1 MISATLLGRLTADP
15 QSRQAGRSNVVNFN
29 VACDST
35 RKDRNGNSTATF
47 VRVAV
52 WGHQGDF
59 VERYFHKGDPI
70 FVTGELLTEEYVDR
84 NGAHRTA
91 VTLTAQNV
99 SFVPQSPKARRNDSN
114 NATRGNFADPRP
126 ADVSQSWTF
135 GNANA
140 DADADANAPLPF

>member
-15 QSRQAGRSNVVNFN
+15 QARQAGRSKVVNFN

-35 RKDRNGNSTATF
+35 RKDRNGGSIATF

-70 FVTGELLTEEYVDR
+70 FVTGELVTEEYVDR

-91 VTLTAQNV
+91 LTLTAQNV

-114 NATRGNFADPRP
+114 NGNNNTLSNFADPRP
-126 ADVSQSWTF
+126 ADVSQSWASD
-135 GNANA
+135 N
-140 DADADANAPLPF
+140 ADANAPLPF

>member
-15 QSRQAGRSNVVNFN
+15 QARQAGRSKVVNFN

-52 WGHQGDF
+52 WGNQGDF

-70 FVTGELLTEEYVDR
+70 FVTGELFSEEYTDR
-84 NGAHRTA
+84 NGSHRTA
-91 VTLTAQNV
+91 FTLTAQNV
-99 SFVPQSPKARRNDSN
+99 SFVPQAPKFRRNDSVDTG
-114 NATRGNFADPRP
+114 ANFADPHP
-126 ADVSQSWTF
+126 SDVSQSW
-135 GNANA
+135 ASDNA
-140 DADADANAPLPF
+140 DDVNAPLPF

>member
-15 QSRQAGRSNVVNFN
+15 QARQAGRSRVVNFN

-35 RKDRNGNSTATF
+35 RKDRNGNSIATF

-70 FVTGELLTEEYVDR
+70 FVTGELFTEEYVDR

-91 VTLTAQNV
+91 LTLTAQNV
-99 SFVPQSPKARRNDSN
+99 TFVPQAPKARRNNSDN
-114 NATRGNFADPRP
+114 DALGNFADPRP
-126 ADVSQSWTF
+126 ADVSQSWASD
-135 GNANA
+135 NANV
-140 DADADANAPLPF
+140 DADAPLPF